1 MARDDQC
8 FSSCSE
14 LQKELSHFDTGFGIQ
29 TVCRFI
35 EDQNLWIVQER
46 SSDSDSLLHAVT
58 KALDVAVLHVGGAR
72 RFHDF
77 LDASLA
83 LRSWD
88 PKNRPEKVEVFM
100 DTHVVI
106 RSELVGHVADK
117 PFDSRSVL
125 AAIDPGDGGT
135 AGGGF

>member
-1 MARDDQC
+1 M
-8 FSSCSE
+8 
-14 LQKELSHFDTGFGIQ
+14 
-29 TVCRFI
+29 CRFI
-35 EDQNLWIVQER
+35 EDKNLWIVQE
-46 SSDSDSLLHAVT
+46 SPSDSDALLHTVT
-58 KALDVAVLHVGGAR
+58 QALDVTVLHVSRAG

-83 LRSWD
+83 LRCWD